1 MKKIFTVLVLT
12 LAMNFLA
19 LVGGVGWLFMS
30 GKLDREKVAQ
40 VRELLFPAPP
50 PAPEV
55 LTTQP
60 TTRPTSGPSAQLDEL
75 LARYSGRRVDEQIE
89 LVQQSI
95 DAQAAALDRRSREL
109 DHLMAQILR
118 EKSELT
124 RKSSD
129 LDSERKR
136 LTDREQQQIA
146 QASDK
151 GFQDSLK
158 LYIGMPAK
166 NAKSAFMSMP
176 DETVARYLQSMSP
189 RAATKII
196 KEFKSPEEMD
206 RINRVMERLRSG
218 NTTTTQ
224 PAAPPAV
231 AGPNGPRPV
240 SGVGPPV
247 ANQPAGAAPA
257 ASLPKE

>member
-1 MKKIFTVLVLT
+1 MKKILSVLTLT

-19 LVGGVGWLFMS
+19 LAGGIGWLVMS
-30 GKLDREKVAQ
+30 GKLDREKIALI
-40 VRELLFPAPP
+40 RELLFPAPP

-75 LARYSGRRVDEQIE
+75 LAKYSGRRVDEQVE

-124 RKSSD
+124 RKSTD
-129 LDSERKR
+129 IDAERKR
-136 LTDREQQQIA
+136 LADREQQQIA

-158 LYIGMPAK
+158 LYTSMPPK

-176 DETVARYLQSMSP
+176 DEAVARYLQSMSP
-189 RAATKII
+189 RTATKII
-196 KEFKSPEEMD
+196 KEFKSPDEMD

-218 NTTTTQ
+218 NATTQ
-224 PAAPPAV
+224 PAAPPAI
-231 AGPNGPRPV
+231 AGPNGPRPIQ
-240 SGVGPPV
+240 GVGPPV
-247 ANQPAGAAPA
+247 ANQPAGASPA